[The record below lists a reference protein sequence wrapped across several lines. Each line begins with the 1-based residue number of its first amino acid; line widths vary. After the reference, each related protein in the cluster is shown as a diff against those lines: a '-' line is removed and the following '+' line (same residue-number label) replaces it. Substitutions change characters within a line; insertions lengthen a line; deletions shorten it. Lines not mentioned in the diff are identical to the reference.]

1 MADAIAATVKN
12 QIGCALNRLNL
23 EEVYGLPSHR
33 GLDANHFCSQRFGE
47 ETIMDRLASMSSF
60 VQVVDTG
67 SFSGAARQLK
77 LSQATVTGHVQSLEQ
92 QLGIRLLNRTTRKVS
107 LTDEGAQFYQ
117 RCSRVLAEFVEIENL
132 ARSLQQAPRGRL
144 RLNTDV
150 TLARVVAPVVSE
162 YVQIYPE
169 VSIELIMTDQ
179 IGDLVAGAFDLAI
192 HAGSTSNSSLIRRRL
207 GNAQRVVC
215 ASPVYLARHGTP
227 RTPEDLAG
235 HNCLVVSNS
244 SCTDRWR
251 FTGPMGESEIK
262 ATGNLRSN
270 SIEAVR
276 AAALTGQGVCRL
288 PLINVAEDLKKDRL
302 QRLLPDYAA
311 AEAAIQA
318 FYPGG
323 RHVSTR
329 VRTFLDFVA
338 RQLRKVDIHRPSA
351 VPS

>member
-1 MADAIAATVKN
+1 MA
-12 QIGCALNRLNL
+12 
-23 EEVYGLPSHR
+23 
-33 GLDANHFCSQRFGE
+33 
-47 ETIMDRLASMSSF
+47 SF
-60 VQVVDTG
+60 IQVVETR

-77 LSQATVTGHVQSLEQ
+77 LSQTAVTGHIQSLEQ

-107 LTDEGAQFYQ
+107 LTDEGTQFYQ
-117 RCSRVLAEFVEIENL
+117 RCSRVLAEVAEIEHL
-132 ARSLQQAPRGRL
+132 AKSLQQAPRGRL

-150 TLARVVAPVVSE
+150 MLARVVAPVVSE
-162 YVQIYPE
+162 YVQVYPE

-192 HAGSTSNSSLIRRRL
+192 HAGPMSNSSLIQRRL

-215 ASPVYLARHGTP
+215 ASPSYLARHGTP
-227 RTPEDLAG
+227 RTPEELAG

-251 FTGPMGESEIK
+251 FTGRAGEYEIK
-262 ATGNLRSN
+262 VDGNLRSN

-276 AAALTGQGVCRL
+276 AAALNGQGVCRL
-288 PLINVAEDLKKDRL
+288 PLMNVAEDLKKERL
-302 QRLLPDYAA
+302 QRLLPDCAA
-311 AEAAIQA
+311 AEVTIQA

-323 RHVSTR
+323 RHLSTR

-338 RQLRKVDIHRPSA
+338 KWLRKVDVHRPYQLEA

>member
-1 MADAIAATVKN
+1 
-12 QIGCALNRLNL
+12 
-23 EEVYGLPSHR
+23 
-33 GLDANHFCSQRFGE
+33 
-47 ETIMDRLASMSSF
+47 MDRLTSMSSF
-60 VQVVDTG
+60 VQVVDTR

-107 LTDEGAQFYQ
+107 LTDEGTQFYQ
-117 RCSRVLAEFVEIENL
+117 RCSRVLAEVVEIENL
-132 ARSLQQAPRGRL
+132 ARSLQQAPSGRL

-192 HAGSTSNSSLIRRRL
+192 HAGSTSNSSLIQRRL

-235 HNCLVVSNS
+235 HNCLIVSNS

-251 FTGPMGESEIK
+251 FTSPMGESEIK
-262 ATGNLRSN
+262 AAGNLRSN

-288 PLINVAEDLKKDRL
+288 PLLNVAEDLKKQRL

-323 RHVSTR
+323 RHLSMR

-338 RQLRKVDIHRPSA
+338 RRLRKVDIHRPCQLEA